1 MKRFWFIT
9 FALLLCACSR
19 SGFSDFERLIIEKSD
34 SVMYVTTIWDRAD
47 SAILRSP
54 SVAFTRAELKDPLFR
69 TLVAKM
75 NATVQSP
82 KEDGV
87 GIAAPQ
93 VGINRRLV
101 VLQRV
106 DKPGRPFEA
115 YPNIQIDSLFGDI
128 VRGPE
133 GCLSVAPCRGVV
145 PRYTD
150 IIVSYTDIQTLKPRR
165 DTVRGFAAVIFQHE
179 CDHLDGVLYIDKAD
193 TVFVNSAWE
202 EERSAYDYSK
212 PDWMVRINYPLPV
225 HPDTLRVLAIGNS
238 FSDDGTQFLPDLLDS
253 AGIHNVILGRLYI
266 GGCSLKHHVECY
278 EGDLHDYRYDKSV
291 ANKWENVSR
300 HASMLDALGSEPWD
314 VITIQQASGL
324 SGQYDSYVPWIDSL
338 LGIIRRHCPNP
349 HATIAW
355 HQTWSYSRT
364 SNHRDFPRYGS
375 DQKVMDEA
383 IAACVDS
390 VRLRHG
396 VSVFIPVGPAISRL
410 RVEKPDAQ
418 DYTRDGFHLSF
429 DKGRPA
435 AARVWFDTL
444 IKPVVL

>member
-1 MKRFWFIT
+1 MIRHSWLL
-9 FALLLCACSR
+9 FAALALCACSR
-19 SGFSDFERLIIEKSD
+19 GVFTSYERFLIEKSD

-47 SAILRSP
+47 SAILRSK
-54 SVAFTRAELKDPLFR
+54 SIDFTRAELKDPLFK

-115 YPNIQIDSLFGDI
+115 YPNVRIDSLYGDF

-150 IIVSYTDIQTLKPRR
+150 IIVSYTDIETLKPCR
-165 DTVRGFAAVIFQHE
+165 DTVHGFAAVIFQHE

-212 PDWMVRINYPLPV
+212 PAWMAQINYPLPRRCGS
-225 HPDTLRVLAIGNS
+225 TRSSN
-238 FSDDGTQFLPDLLDS
+238 LL
-253 AGIHNVILGRLYI
+253 
-266 GGCSLKHHVECY
+266 
-278 EGDLHDYRYDKSV
+278 
-291 ANKWENVSR
+291 
-300 HASMLDALGSEPWD
+300 
-314 VITIQQASGL
+314 
-324 SGQYDSYVPWIDSL
+324 
-338 LGIIRRHCPNP
+338 
-349 HATIAW
+349 
-355 HQTWSYSRT
+355 
-364 SNHRDFPRYGS
+364 
-375 DQKVMDEA
+375 
-383 IAACVDS
+383 
-390 VRLRHG
+390 
-396 VSVFIPVGPAISRL
+396 
-410 RVEKPDAQ
+410 
-418 DYTRDGFHLSF
+418 
-429 DKGRPA
+429 
-435 AARVWFDTL
+435 
-444 IKPVVL
+444 